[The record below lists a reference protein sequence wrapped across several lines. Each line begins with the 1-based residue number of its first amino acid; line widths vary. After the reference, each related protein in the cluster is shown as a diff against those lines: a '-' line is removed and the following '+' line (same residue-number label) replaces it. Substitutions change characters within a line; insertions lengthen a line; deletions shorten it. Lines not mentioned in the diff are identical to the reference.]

1 MPIAEQSSSP
11 SRKADIRE
19 KIWDQMKAEG
29 LSPVPHNTIPTFP
42 GQNKA
47 AERLRGLDAYQR
59 ARTIMVP
66 PDQAQLQVRINAL
79 LDSKQLIMATPGLRD
94 GFYLLEKRNI
104 KVKYWRSAA
113 RSSGVRR
120 FGRKLK
126 TMRSEIGEVDL
137 LATGAVA
144 VGLQGGR
151 IGKGSGYFDLEYM
164 ILREI
169 GSVTEATPICALV
182 DDCQV
187 LEQVLMEAKDVAIDF
202 ILTPT
207 RVITIERALRR
218 PAKVLWDELNE
229 RLIKGIRPLRE
240 LRKNYE
246 GKD

>member
-1 MPIAEQSSSP
+1 MPRSEQSSSP
-11 SRKADIRE
+11 PRKADIRE
-19 KIWDQMKAEG
+19 KIWDQMEAEG
-29 LSPVPHNTIPTFP
+29 LSPAPHDTIPTFP

-47 AERLRGLDAYQR
+47 AERLRRLEVYQQ

-79 LDSKQLIMATPGLRD
+79 LDGKQLIMATPGLRD

-104 KVKYWRSAA
+104 KVKDWRNAA

-120 FGRKLK
+120 FGRKLE
-126 TMRSEIGEVDL
+126 TTRSEIGEVDL

-144 VGLQGGR
+144 VGLQGER

-164 ILREI
+164 ILCEI

-187 LEQVLMEAKDVAIDF
+187 LEQVPMEVKDVAVDF
-202 ILTPT
+202 IITPT
-207 RVITIERALRR
+207 RVITLERAFRR
-218 PAKVLWDELNE
+218 PAKVPWAELNE
-229 RLIKGIRPLRE
+229 RHIKGMRPLKE
-240 LRKNYE
+240 LRGRE
-246 GKD
+246 

>member
-1 MPIAEQSSSP
+1 MPIAEHPP
-11 SRKADIRE
+11 SLHRKVDIRE

-29 LSPVPHNTIPTFP
+29 LSPAPHSTIPTFP
-42 GQNKA
+42 GQNKV
-47 AERLRGLDAYQR
+47 AERLRGLDAYQQ

-79 LDSKQLIMATPGLRD
+79 LDGKQLIMATPGLRD

-104 KVKYWRSAA
+104 KVKYLRSAT

-120 FGRKLK
+120 FGRKLD
-126 TMRSEIGEVDL
+126 TTRSEIGEIDL

-144 VGLQGGR
+144 VGLRGGR
-151 IGKGSGYFDLEYM
+151 VGKGSGYFDLEYM

-169 GSVTEATPICALV
+169 GSVTEATPICVLV

-187 LEQVLMEAKDVAIDF
+187 LEQVPMEAKDVAVDF
-202 ILTPT
+202 IITPT
-207 RVITIERALRR
+207 RVIIIERALRR
-218 PAKVLWDELNE
+218 PSQVLWDELSE
-229 RLIKGIRPLRE
+229 RLIKGIRPLME
-240 LRKNYE
+240 LRKKYE